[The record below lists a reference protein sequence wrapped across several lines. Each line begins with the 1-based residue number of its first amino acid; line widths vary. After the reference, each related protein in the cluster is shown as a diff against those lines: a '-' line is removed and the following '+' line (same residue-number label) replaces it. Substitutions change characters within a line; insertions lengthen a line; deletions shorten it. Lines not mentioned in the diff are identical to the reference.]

1 MSNLINYVVFTDGS
15 CRANG
20 NGGLG
25 VVWLKN
31 GKKVHEFSK
40 GFKETTNNQMEL
52 FAIYAGLKAIVKPIN
67 SLEIVSDSEYALG
80 CIFNPKWNPKK
91 NQKLI
96 ARIKKQLEETQKLVK
111 EPIKYRHV
119 YGHQKEGNEDM
130 IWNNYVDKLAANES
144 SMIL

>member
-1 MSNLINYVVFTDGS
+1 MKYTIYTDGS

-25 VVWLKN
+25 IVWLKD
-31 GKKVHEFSK
+31 GKKVLEFSK
-40 GFKETTNNQMEL
+40 GFKKTTNNQMEL
-52 FAIYAGLKAIVKPIN
+52 FAIYIGLKAITKPID

-96 ARIKKQLEETQKLVK
+96 TRIKKQLEVTQKLVK
-111 EPIKYRHV
+111 EPIKYHHI
-119 YGHQKEGNEDM
+119 YGHQKQGNEDM
-130 IWNNYVDKLAANES
+130 IWNNYCDKLATNES
-144 SMIL
+144 NMIL